1 VTYNPDFKITII
13 ECQITRKWYNIQHIY
28 NGRSIE
34 SRIWSIERRH
44 FQWSWTTPYPRF
56 QGHDVLWRL
65 IYQKRYIHTRSFN
78 GILIGTYTRHVQQS
92 FRFSDL
98 EWLCKIFNDTKRC
111 AVSLRQLSFLYFN
124 AWRIAE
130 LKQRLL
136 VEWRKLDHAIVVA
149 PISQWLRHIS
159 LLVSRLTVDVLSTFC
174 GVFNFSW
181 FGVSSSC
188 WEFLNLGF
196 DYFVYRQNVT
206 CLKRFTW
213 ALRRWGGRH
222 RPIIIGRLA
231 IVS

>member
-111 AVSLRQLSFLYFN
+111 AVSLRQLSLYFN

-149 PISQWLRHIS
+149 PISQWLRH
-159 LLVSRLTVDVLSTFC
+159 LSACVTAHGGCFEHILWC
-174 GVFNFSW
+174 FQLFVVRCVKFMLRIF
-181 FGVSSSC
+181 
-188 WEFLNLGF
+188 ELGF

-222 RPIIIGRLA
+222 MPIIIGRLA